1 MKFRRDDGKTEKR
14 KSDFSMGAKWKAAF
28 AMILFSVAVCAGFG
42 VWKYQSI
49 DKKEERVWHHELAA
63 AADPTLGSDT
73 VPADFM
79 VDENFTSH
87 LPLVI
92 IDTGGEEIVNYKYY
106 DPEVEAFRYQDGIDP
121 YIRMQISFIN
131 NESMVNRLGDEPTGA
146 SYGKIKVRGN
156 TSSSPKFPKKQY
168 LMKLQTQDE
177 EPYVM
182 EVFGMTASDT
192 WILNG
197 TELDRSYL
205 RNYIAM
211 NTAGELSPYTPDMR
225 FCEMVLKRGEKYEYM
240 GLYGMYEKIEQGE
253 GRVEIEKDTGY
264 LLLRDRIDTEG
275 LSMPVWSTKHQKKSN
290 WVNLEYPSSDK
301 ISEEYWNYIRND
313 VNQIED
319 SLYSE
324 DRRGFKE
331 YEKKL
336 NVDSFVDYF
345 IINEFFTNY
354 DAGWNSTFMYKDRSG
369 QLFIGPYWDFDGAV
383 DNFTIEMLD
392 IREMALPDAPWFDR
406 LLTDEDFTNKV
417 IGQYGKLRKN
427 LLNEKE
433 LFKKI
438 DKAAIFIEKPVKRDL
453 SRWSAL
459 YSNPM
464 QLNIEKNTGIA
475 VDRATSTWEE
485 EVQRLK
491 DIIRLHGSFLDS
503 DMTQLYRFVEN
514 GREEVP
520 NTMLGIY
527 FIIAFFVSIILV
539 QRTREGLR

>member
-1 MKFRRDDGKTEKR
+1 
-14 KSDFSMGAKWKAAF
+14 MGAKWKAAF
-28 AMILFSVAVCAGFG
+28 AMILFSAAVCAGFG
-42 VWKYQSI
+42 IWKYQAI

-63 AADPTLGSDT
+63 AADPTLGTDS
-73 VPADFM
+73 VPEDFM
-79 VDENFTSH
+79 VDGNFTSH

-106 DPEVEAFRYQDGIDP
+106 DHELEAFRYKDGIDP
-121 YIRMQISFIN
+121 YIRMQISFID
-131 NESMVNRLGDEPTGA
+131 NENMVNRLGDEPTGV

-156 TSSSPKFPKKQY
+156 SSSTPIYPKKQY
-168 LMKLQTQDE
+168 LMKLLTQDE
-177 EPYVM
+177 EPNVM
-182 EVFGMTASDT
+182 GVLGMTPSDT

-197 TELDRSYL
+197 TQLDRTYL

-211 NTAGELSPYTPDMR
+211 NTAGGLSPYTPDMR

-253 GRVEIEKDTGY
+253 GRVEIEKNAGY
-264 LLLRDRIDTEG
+264 LLLRDRIDTDG
-275 LSMPVWSTKHQKKSN
+275 LSMSVWSTKHQRSSN
-290 WVNLEYPSSDK
+290 WVNLVYPSPNK
-301 ISEEYWNYIRND
+301 VSEEYWDYIRND
-313 VNQIED
+313 VINIED

-324 DRRGFKE
+324 DRQIFEE
-331 YEKKL
+331 YKKNL
-336 NVDSFVDYF
+336 NVNSFVDYF

-369 QLFIGPYWDFDGAV
+369 KIFIGPYWDFDGAL
-383 DNFTIEMLD
+383 DNFVNELVE

-406 LLTDEDFTNKV
+406 LLTDEDFVNKV
-417 IGQYGKLRKN
+417 IVRYEELRKN
-427 LLNEKE
+427 ILSERE
-433 LFKKI
+433 LYDKI
-438 DKAAIFIEKPVKRDL
+438 DKAATFIEKPVKRDL

-464 QLNIEKNTGIA
+464 QLNKEKGTGIV
-475 VDRATSTWEE
+475 VDRETTTWEE

-491 DIIRLHGSFLDS
+491 DVMRLHGDFLDS
-503 DMTQLYRFVEN
+503 DITQLYRLVKFE
-514 GREEVP
+514 REENP

-539 QRTREGLR
+539 QRAREGIR